1 VQIQRAPG
9 ASYPVAQN
17 EPLNAKVVMQNTK
30 SKYAELKEYGRI
42 EWHGDTATIFAGNV
56 RPLDGVANTL
66 STCLGVRISSE
77 DPHYAYV
84 GDLLDVT
91 DPDWAARNPGLR
103 NYAPVPLSVEIAF
116 HVDSEGMP
124 TDLHQLLEDA
134 VQQVNRQ
141 QPYGY
146 RVYKSSGKEGPPFYS
161 FVSTTNRNVKGD
173 LETTPAYLDQK
184 VTIAPQ
190 TAPIYEI
197 ASIMTRALSA
207 GTGQQSDCCQALVIG
222 HRWGEQ
228 SITYQAMNQPART
241 VLEDLMRSMGGKE
254 SYSMRC
260 QPMDK
265 QLCFISVRGV
275 EARRKPATAPANGVC
290 SMEGFG
296 AN

>member
-1 VQIQRAPG
+1 
-9 ASYPVAQN
+9 
-17 EPLNAKVVMQNTK
+17 MQNTK
-30 SKYAELKEYGRI
+30 SNYAELKEYGRI
-42 EWHGDTATIFAGNV
+42 EWHGDTASIFAGNV

-103 NYAPVPLSVEIAF
+103 NYAPLPLSVEIAF

-146 RVYKSSGKEGPPFYS
+146 RVYESSGKEGPPFYS
-161 FVSTTNRNVKGD
+161 FVPTTNRNDKGD

-184 VTIAPQ
+184 ITIAPQ
-190 TAPIYEI
+190 TAPLHVI
-197 ASIMTRALSA
+197 ADGMARALSA
-207 GTGQQSDCCQALVIG
+207 ETGQQFGCCQAINIG
-222 HRWGEQ
+222 HLWGEQ
-228 SITYQAMNQPART
+228 SITYQATNKPTRN
-241 VLEDLMRSMGGKE
+241 VLEHLMRSMGGNL
-254 SYSMRC
+254 SYSLRC
-260 QPMDK
+260 QPMDERF
-265 QLCFISVRGV
+265 CFISVRGV
-275 EARRKPATAPANGVC
+275 EARRKPATAPASGVC
-290 SMEGFG
+290 LMADSR
-296 AN
+296 AD